1 MKPKEENTTQILR
14 CFLERHFSPSKEQV
28 EAASDRVL
36 QRLHADDTGTSECA
50 ALEPDRIHPRQN
62 GRLRAIAFAAVAAML
77 AIVSVIVWSPNR
89 RDVVAASADGRKY
102 AAGQLFRSTDG
113 KSNVLMLADGSRVE
127 IRAGSE
133 AAVER
138 AADGLRVRLNAG
150 SIIVNAAKQAAGR
163 HLYVSTRDVL
173 VSVVGTVFLVN
184 ADEKGSDVAVI
195 QGEVHVK
202 QGTLEKDLRRGEQAS
217 SRAKSELA
225 IALEIGWS
233 REAAAYLA
241 MLHQEIA
248 QSVAARQAPPPTSAQ
263 AEVPKTPQF
272 EEASIKP
279 CPKDFQA
286 PEGMRGGGSNSM
298 RLSPGRLDA
307 LCMTVATLIRTAYRP
322 LNNNKPFPGMPDSE
336 MALRPDTT
344 HGLGMED
351 GTRVRGGPDWVRSE
365 KYTIAA
371 VTGSATN
378 ARTIQNVM
386 LMALLESRFQLKTHI
401 EVEQIPV
408 FALTIAK
415 GGLKM
420 KRAGRGDCVVP
431 PPQDGPQFVDLAERR
446 REYDSVRRGA
456 TPMCG
461 AQFYDMGPNVVDIG
475 GAAPFSSLVNL
486 LTIVSGPPFGWI
498 AEETNGLLIVNKTGI
513 PDTDTFNYFLEY
525 SADEEAR
532 AQTVPPELLKLNADV
547 PRAPNVFDAL
557 EKQLGLKL
565 ERAQGSREFVV
576 IDHIEKP
583 SPN

>member
-14 CFLERHFSPSKEQV
+14 RFLERHFSPSKEQV
-28 EAASDRVL
+28 EAAGARVL
-36 QRLHADDTGTSECA
+36 QRLQANDPGISGCA
-50 ALEPDRIHPRQN
+50 ALEPDRIHAR
-62 GRLRAIAFAAVAAML
+62 RTAWLRAVAFAAAAVVL
-77 AIVSVIVWSPNR
+77 AIVSVIVWRPNR
-89 RDVVAASADGRKY
+89 LDVVAASVDGRKY
-102 AAGQLFRSTDG
+102 AAGQLFRSSDA
-113 KSNVLMLADGSRVE
+113 KSDVLTLADGSRLE
-127 IRAGSE
+127 IRAGSV

-202 QGTLEKDLRRGEQAS
+202 QGAVEKDLRRGEQAS
-217 SRAKSELA
+217 SKANQDLA
-225 IALEIGWS
+225 IAVQIGWS
-233 REAAAYLA
+233 REAAAYLE
-241 MLHQEIA
+241 MLHHEIA
-248 QSVAARQAPPPTSAQ
+248 QSVRAREAAPPAAAVQGDAPN
-263 AEVPKTPQF
+263 TPQF

-307 LCMTVATLIRTAYRP
+307 LCMTVATLIRTAHRP
-322 LNNNKPFPGMPDSE
+322 LKNNDVFPGLKTTT
-336 MALRPDTT
+336 LRMDMTY
-344 HGLGMED
+344 GLGTED
-351 GTRVRGGPDWVRSE
+351 GIRVRGGPDWVRSE

-371 VTGSATN
+371 VTGSATD
-378 ARTIQNVM
+378 ARTVQNVM
-386 LMALLESRFQLKTHI
+386 LMSLLESRFQLKAHI
-401 EVEQIPV
+401 ETEQIPV

-420 KRAGRGDCVVP
+420 KRAAADDCIQP
-431 PPQDGPQFVDLAERR
+431 PPPDRPRIYGPAEQRR
-446 REYDSVRRGA
+446 DYDSVKRGGM
-456 TPMCG
+456 PNCG
-461 AQFYDMGPNVVDIG
+461 AGLHMIGPNAVNIG
-475 GAAPFSSLVNL
+475 GAVPIGRLVDQLSVVFHDL
-486 LTIVSGPPFGWI
+486 LPNT
-498 AEETNGLLIVNKTGI
+498 TDGLLVIDKTGI

-525 SADEEAR
+525 AMDDDSPAR
-532 AQTVPPELLKLNADV
+532 AALPPALANRDADV
-547 PRAPNVFDAL
+547 PRGPNIFEAL

-565 ERAQGSREFVV
+565 ERDKGSREYIL